1 MVSTILPRVALRSAT
16 ARRLCPTL
24 AIMALAL
31 PCVACGQSTAVLLA
45 FRTEQ
50 QAQEHCPDDTV
61 VWLDLQSFTYR
72 VKAQGSYSRSDSGRY
87 ACRGEADRAGMHLI
101 PN

>member
-1 MVSTILPRVALRSAT
+1 MVSTIRLRVDLRT
-16 ARRLCPTL
+16 ARRVCPTF

-31 PCVACGQSTAVLLA
+31 PCVACGQSTTVLLA

-50 QAQEHCPDDTV
+50 QAQEHCPDDAV
-61 VWLDLQSFTYR
+61 VWLDLQSFTDR

-87 ACRGEADRAGMHLI
+87 ACRGEADRAGMHLV